1 MRLPS
6 LLLALASTA
15 ALHSVALHA
24 AAAPTEVKF
33 TRPTRG
39 DVFRYVTVPGTLK
52 ANQQATLYAK
62 VGGYLSKIAVDKGD
76 AVTAGQPLA
85 ELEVPELLAD
95 LARTRAEAN
104 VAATELSRLEAA
116 AAKSPDLITPLA
128 LDATRGRAEV
138 ARANQARA
146 ETLLSFAKVTAPFAG
161 IVTARFAD
169 VGAYIP
175 AATASSTP
183 ASAALVTITDFQI
196 VRASVAMPELEA
208 AKVKVGQPVRVSI
221 EGVTGNAF
229 EAKVSRLAYVLDEA
243 TKTMLVEA
251 DLPNP
256 GLAFRPGQYATI
268 KVGVEKHTDVLLIPV
283 AALVMEKTNAFA
295 YLAIDGKAKKTAIK
309 IGFNDGARVEVVSGL
324 DPAAAVILVGKLAL
338 TDAQPIAAVE
348 QK

>member
-1 MRLPS
+1 MRLPILPLAFIS
-6 LLLALASTA
+6 LAV
-15 ALHSVALHA
+15 VAPSLHA

-39 DVFRYVTVPGTLK
+39 DVVRYVTIPGTLK

-62 VGGYLSKIAVDKGD
+62 VGGYLNKISVDKGD
-76 AVTAGQPLA
+76 TVTAGQLLA
-85 ELEVPELLAD
+85 ELQVPELLAD
-95 LARTRAEAN
+95 LARSRAEAN
-104 VAATELSRLEAA
+104 VAATELARLEAA

-138 ARANQARA
+138 ARANQSRA

-183 ASAALVTITDFQI
+183 ASAALVTVTDFQI
-196 VRASVAMPELEA
+196 VRAAVAMPELEA
-208 AKVKVGQPVRVSI
+208 AKVKVGQPVRVSV

-268 KVGVEKHTDVLLIPV
+268 KVGVEKHSDVLLIPV
-283 AALVMEKTNAFA
+283 ETLVMEKTNAFA
-295 YLAIDGKAKKTAIK
+295 YLAIDGKAKKTPLK
-309 IGFNDGARVEVVSGL
+309 IGFNDGARVEVLSGL

-338 TDAQPIAAVE
+338 TDAQPVNAAE
-348 QK
+348 AK

>member
-1 MRLPS
+1 MRLPT
-6 LLLALASTA
+6 LLLAFASLATIA
-15 ALHSVALHA
+15 PALH

-39 DVFRYVTVPGTLK
+39 DIVRYVTVPGTLK

-62 VGGYLSKIAVDKGD
+62 VGGYLGKITVDKGD
-76 AVTAGQPLA
+76 AVTAGQLLA

-104 VAATELSRLEAA
+104 VATTELSRLEAA

-128 LDATRGRAEV
+128 LDAARGRAEI
-138 ARANQARA
+138 ARANQSRS
-146 ETLLSFAKVTAPFAG
+146 ETLLSFAKVTAPFGG

-175 AATASSTP
+175 AASASSTP
-183 ASAALVTITDFQI
+183 ASAALMTIADFQTL
-196 VRASVAMPELEA
+196 RATVAMPELEA
-208 AKVKVGQPVRVSI
+208 ARVKVGQPVRVSI

-229 EAKVSRLAYVLDEA
+229 EAKVSRLAYALDDA
-243 TKTMLVEA
+243 TRTMLVEA

-268 KVGVEKHTDVLLIPV
+268 KVGIEKHTDALLIPV
-283 AALVMEKTNAFA
+283 DALVMEKTNAFA
-295 YLAIDGKAKKTAIK
+295 YVAADGKAKKTALK
-309 IGFNDGARVEVVSGL
+309 IGFNDGARVEVLSGL
-324 DPAAAVILVGKLAL
+324 EPAAAVILVGKLIL
-338 TDAQPIAAVE
+338 TDAQPVTAVE

>member
-1 MRLPS
+1 MRLLS
-6 LLLALASTA
+6 LLLALAIA
-15 ALHSVALHA
+15 APALH

-39 DVFRYVTVPGTLK
+39 DIVRYVTVPGTLK

-62 VGGYLSKIAVDKGD
+62 VGGYLSKISVDKGD
-76 AVTAGQPLA
+76 SVTAGQLLA

-104 VAATELSRLEAA
+104 VAAVELTRLEAA

-128 LDATRGRAEV
+128 LDATRGRAEI
-138 ARANQARA
+138 ARANQSRS

-161 IVTARFAD
+161 IVTARYAD

-183 ASAALVTITDFQI
+183 ASAALVTLADFQTI
-196 VRASVAMPELEA
+196 RACVAVPELEA
-208 AKVKVGQPVRVSI
+208 AKVKVGQPVRISL
-221 EGVTGNAF
+221 EGAAATVL
-229 EAKVSRLAYVLDEA
+229 EAKVSRLAYALDDA

-256 GLAFRPGQYATI
+256 KLALRPGMYATI
-268 KVGVEKHTDVLLIPV
+268 KVGVEKHSDALLIPV
-283 AALVMEKTNAFA
+283 EALVMEKTNAFA
-295 YLAIDGKAKKTAIK
+295 YLVVDGKAKKTALK
-309 IGFNDGARVEVVSGL
+309 IGFNDGARVEVLSGL
-324 DPAAAVILVGKLAL
+324 DPAASVILVGKLVL
-338 TDAQPIAAVE
+338 TDAQPLNAVE
-348 QK
+348 AK